1 MIEDLVALG
10 KASFQLTFFEDP
22 GVKYALVIE
31 FKTLNGKLNYEKM
44 SIEEISENNLQR
56 YMYREGPS
64 RSYDFTPS
72 SKLQPKKIMNTISR
86 ILRWSKDNQH
96 IIPGLYEALEN
107 SKDRIKKEIEDKI
120 KEEKNPSYLLT
131 VKIDG
136 KYLSEILP
144 NDFLKNRIIQRC
156 EKYTNYSSSG
166 YGKCA
171 ICGKEGK
178 LYGLTLPAIG
188 FAFYTVDKLGFAPDF
203 TQKNS
208 WKQIPLCE
216 NCSLFLEA
224 GKEFLDNYLRTN
236 SGLGFY
242 FYIIPSFLLKEE
254 RAIKSFVEK
263 IKKIR
268 KLSGN
273 SLEKLRGLIS
283 KEDSIYNL
291 VEGESDSL
299 RLNLLFFVEEQKRF
313 LILAYVQNLK
323 PSWLHRIYEIQKEI
337 MKEHIFSEE
346 IMNDIF
352 GPKKGGN
359 FFRRF
364 KGADAS
370 GYVKIRENYISWWIL
385 FLREIFSQREFVE
398 IMSSILQKR
407 RISYKFILHQINL
420 FLQDSFKKQRNLS
433 IDTLTTFSLYLFL
446 NKLNLLKGDIMERGN
461 EIFSNNERKYA
472 FLIGALANYVINI
485 QAKERN
491 CKPWEAPFR
500 QKFNSL
506 VIDQKRLRKIFKEC
520 VEKLIQYRQ
529 PLPSWLP
536 KNLAEVL
543 NTSEKW
549 KSSIDEISYFFTL
562 GLVLGSCLFKDKE
575 QNNSEGGENGGE

>member
-1 MIEDLVALG
+1 LF
-10 KASFQLTFFEDP
+10 FQHP
-22 GVKYALVIE
+22 GTKYALVIE
-31 FKTLNGKLNYEKM
+31 FKTLNGKLNYEKI

-86 ILRWSKDNQH
+86 IIRWSKDNQH

-120 KEEKNPSYLLT
+120 KGEKKPSYLLT

-136 KYLSEILP
+136 KYPSEISP
-144 NDFLKNRIIQRC
+144 KDFLKNRMIQRC
-156 EKYTNYSSSG
+156 ERYENYSSSG
-166 YGKCA
+166 DGRCA
-171 ICGKEGK
+171 ICGKKDK

-203 TQKNS
+203 SQKNS

-224 GKEFLDNYLRTN
+224 GREFLDNYLRIN
-236 SGLGFY
+236 SGLGFF

-263 IKKIR
+263 IEKIR
-268 KLSGN
+268 KFSGN

-283 KEDSIYNL
+283 KEDSIYDL

-299 RLNLLFFVEEQKRF
+299 RLNLLFFLEKQERF
-313 LILAYVQNLK
+313 LILTYVQNLK
-323 PSWLHRIYEIQKEI
+323 PSWLRRIYEVQKEI
-337 MKEHIFSEE
+337 MKEQIFSEE

-359 FFRRF
+359 FFKRF
-364 KGADAS
+364 KGAEAS
-370 GYVKIRENYISWWIL
+370 GYVKIRDNYISWWIL
-385 FLREIFSQREFVE
+385 FLQEIFSQREFVE
-398 IMSSILQKR
+398 ITSLILQKR
-407 RISYKFILHQINL
+407 KISYKFILHQVSL

-446 NKLNLLKGDIMERGN
+446 NKLNLLKGDVMEKED

-506 VIDQKRLRKIFKEC
+506 VIDQKRLKKIFKEC
-520 VEKLIQYRQ
+520 IEKLNQYRQ

-575 QNNSEGGENGGE
+575 QNDNNKGDENGGE